1 MEESIKSDF
10 CSNSSLKILYFF
22 NLNSIIINIIWMYS
36 KMLAIERRYILENE
50 KKLWL
55 IYFLYM
61 TILVKKIWKIH
72 IWNIVSKKEMVKK
85 KKKEDMKGFLN
96 FVSNEIV
103 INTLELLSN
112 ISINNPLCVLSI
124 LCVFHSVLI

>member
-61 TILVKKIWKIH
+61 TILVKKKYEKYIYGILFP
-72 IWNIVSKKEMVKK
+72 KKKWSKK
-85 KKKEDMKGFLN
+85 KKRKTWKD
-96 FVSNEIV
+96 S
-103 INTLELLSN
+103 
-112 ISINNPLCVLSI
+112 
-124 LCVFHSVLI
+124 